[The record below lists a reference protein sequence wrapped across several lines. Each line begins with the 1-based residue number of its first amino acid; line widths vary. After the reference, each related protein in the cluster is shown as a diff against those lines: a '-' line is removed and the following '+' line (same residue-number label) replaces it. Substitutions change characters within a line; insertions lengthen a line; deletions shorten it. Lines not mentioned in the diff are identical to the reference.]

1 MKSPVHFPA
10 ERLQQI
16 LNSAVDTGIITLD
29 AEGNITS
36 WSKGAES
43 LLGWSQE
50 EMLGKTLIEIFLVT
64 RAPPN
69 CWQLSSPMLA

>member
-1 MKSPVHFPA
+1 MKSPINFPA

-16 LNSAVDTGIITLD
+16 LNSAIDTGIITLD

-36 WSKGAES
+36 WSKGAER

-50 EMLGKTLIEIFLVT
+50 EMLGKTLI
-64 RAPPN
+64 
-69 CWQLSSPMLA
+69 